1 MYIVAGYWNLDDPD
15 KINRTTALQIKVL
28 RDADGRI
35 VDATHIVAYYLQ
47 TLPNKTVNPELNRVK
62 LLKPL
67 PKPIWKNREIQPLR
81 GVPRPDFDYPK
92 LPITK

>member
-1 MYIVAGYWNLDDPD
+1 M
-15 KINRTTALQIKVL
+15 ALGCYPH
-28 RDADGRI
+28 A
-35 VDATHIVAYYLQ
+35 
-47 TLPNKTVNPELNRVK
+47 NKTDHVK

-92 LPITK
+92 LSITNHLNKEIKK